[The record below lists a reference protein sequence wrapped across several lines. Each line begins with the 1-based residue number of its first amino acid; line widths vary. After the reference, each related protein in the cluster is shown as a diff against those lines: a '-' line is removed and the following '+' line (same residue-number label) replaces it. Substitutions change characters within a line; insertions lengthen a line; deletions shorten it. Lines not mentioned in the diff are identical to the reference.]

1 MNDRNKLQHDSL
13 DNGINIPIRIL
24 LIADDHGDGGIVY
37 TLLMQMVQTVPFV
50 ITTLQQIDVALN
62 QLNQPSYDLVLLDFS
77 LPACEGIQT
86 FKQIH
91 TQAPDLPIII
101 LSSFEDTASAIE
113 AVRQGAQDYLVKGQI
128 DSRLLVR
135 SIRYAIERQ
144 RLRLTPQTEHW
155 QHQQERELSLLE
167 QLTNYQATV
176 IASKLYC
183 NLPLEETVTEEFQ
196 RLVEHY
202 RQLLEL
208 AMEQRQ
214 YRVTHDI
221 DEQMRGIAEQL
232 GFLKASPRDVIAL
245 HTIAIKP
252 RMAQMSSVK
261 AEIYMEEARI
271 MVLQLMGYLASYY
284 RKFHLAV
291 SPLSNHSVKV
301 DQTGTP
307 ESNVDRLSK

>member
-1 MNDRNKLQHDSL
+1 MNGKDELASKLQGNDT
-13 DNGINIPIRIL
+13 ITPIRIL
-24 LIADDHGDGGIVY
+24 LIADDQGDGEIIH

-50 ITTLQQIDVALN
+50 ITTLQQIDEVLS
-62 QLNQPSYDLVLLDFS
+62 QLSHPSFDLVLLDLS
-77 LPACEGIQT
+77 LAQGEGVHTFEQIQG
-86 FKQIH
+86 
-91 TQAPDLPIII
+91 QAPELPIII

-144 RLRLTPQTEHW
+144 RLRLASQTDHW

-167 QLTNYQATV
+167 QLTSYQATV

-183 NLPLEETVTEEFQ
+183 NLPLEESVKEEFQ

-202 RQLLEL
+202 RQILEL
-208 AMEQRQ
+208 AFEQRN
-214 YRVTHDI
+214 YRVKNGI
-221 DEQMRGIAEQL
+221 DERMRGIVEQL

-245 HTIAIKP
+245 HTMAIKP
-252 RMAQMSSVK
+252 RISQMSSAK
-261 AEIYMEEARI
+261 AEAYMEEARI
-271 MVLQLMGYLASYY
+271 LVLQLMGYLASYY

-291 SPLSNHSVKV
+291 GPMP
-301 DQTGTP
+301 DQTL
-307 ESNVDRLSK
+307 VDNNGGIP

>member
-1 MNDRNKLQHDSL
+1 MDDRTHHNENSL
-13 DNGINIPIRIL
+13 GEGYITPIRIL
-24 LIADDHGDGGIVY
+24 LIADERGDGGIVH

-50 ITTLQQIDVALN
+50 ITNLQQIDVALS
-62 QLNQPSYDLVLLDFS
+62 QLGQACFDLVLLDFS
-77 LPACEGIQT
+77 LPICEGLQT
-86 FKQIH
+86 FKQFH
-91 TQAPDLPIII
+91 AHAPDLPIII

-144 RLRLTPQTEHW
+144 RLRLESQNDHW
-155 QHQQERELSLLE
+155 QHQQDRELCLLE
-167 QLTNYQATV
+167 QLTNYQSTV

-183 NLPLEETVTEEFQ
+183 NLPLEETVSTEFE

-202 RQLLEL
+202 RELIDL

-214 YRVTHDI
+214 YRVTHSI
-221 DEQMRGIAEQL
+221 DEQMRGIAQQL

-245 HTIAIKP
+245 HTMAIKRTIP
-252 RMAQMSSVK
+252 QMSSVR
-261 AEIYMEEARI
+261 AEAYMEEARI

-284 RKFHLAV
+284 RKFHLAAG
-291 SPLSNHSVKV
+291 PRPHQKTEENHHGLS
-301 DQTGTP
+301 
-307 ESNVDRLSK
+307 